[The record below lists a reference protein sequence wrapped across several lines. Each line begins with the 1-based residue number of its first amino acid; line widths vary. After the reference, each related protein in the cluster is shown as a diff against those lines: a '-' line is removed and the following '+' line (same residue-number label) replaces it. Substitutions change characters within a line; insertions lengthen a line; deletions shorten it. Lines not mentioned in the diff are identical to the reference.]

1 MLREVIEQDNVK
13 VEKIQT
19 EDNATE
25 VLTKVLSIAKPSGAI
40 DAYTTSCICFN
51 YICNIIK
58 IEEVTEQRR
67 G

>member
-19 EDNATE
+19 KDNATD
-25 VLTKVLSIAKPSGAI
+25 VLTKVLSVAKASVAV

-58 IEEVTEQRR
+58 TGEVTKQSR

>member
-1 MLREVIEQDNVK
+1 MLREVIEQDNVN

-19 EDNATE
+19 KYNATD
-25 VLTKVLSIAKPSGAI
+25 VLTKVLLVAKPPGAV
-40 DAYTTSCICFN
+40 DAYTISCICFN

-58 IEEVTEQRR
+58 TGEVTKQSR

>member
-1 MLREVIEQDNVK
+1 MLREVIEQDNVN
-13 VEKIQT
+13 VEKIQI
-19 EDNATE
+19 EDNATY
-25 VLTKVLSIAKPSGAI
+25 VLTKVLSVAKPSGAV

-58 IEEVTEQRR
+58 TGEVTKQSR

>member
-19 EDNATE
+19 KDNATD
-25 VLTKVLSIAKPSGAI
+25 VLTKVLSVAKASGAV

-51 YICNIIK
+51 YICNLMK
-58 IEEVTEQRR
+58 TGEVNEQSK

>member
-1 MLREVIEQDNVK
+1 MLREVIEQDNVN

-19 EDNATE
+19 ENNATD
-25 VLTKVLSIAKPSGAI
+25 VLTKVLSVAKPSGAV
-40 DAYTTSCICFN
+40 DTYTTSCICFN

-58 IEEVTEQRR
+58 TGEVTEQSR

>member
-19 EDNATE
+19 EDIATD
-25 VLTKVLSIAKPSGAI
+25 VLTKVLSVAKPSGAV

-51 YICNIIK
+51 YIFNLMK
-58 IEEVTEQRR
+58 TGEVNEQSK

>member
-1 MLREVIEQDNVK
+1 MLREVIEQDNVN

-19 EDNATE
+19 EDNATN
-25 VLTKVLSIAKPSGAI
+25 VLTKVLSVAKPSGAI

-58 IEEVTEQRR
+58 TGEVTKQSR

>member
-19 EDNATE
+19 EDNATD
-25 VLTKVLSIAKPSGAI
+25 VLTKVLSVTKPSGAVE
-40 DAYTTSCICFN
+40 AYTTSCICFN
-51 YICNIIK
+51 YKCNLMK
-58 IEEVTEQRR
+58 TGEVNEQSK

>member
-1 MLREVIEQDNVK
+1 MLREVIEQDNVN

-19 EDNATE
+19 EDNATY
-25 VLTKVLSIAKPSGAI
+25 VLTKVLSVAKPSGAV

-58 IEEVTEQRR
+58 TGEVTKQSR

>member
-1 MLREVIEQDNVK
+1 MLREVIEQDNVN

-19 EDNATE
+19 EDNATY
-25 VLTKVLSIAKPSGAI
+25 VLTKVLSIAKPSRAV

-58 IEEVTEQRR
+58 TGEVTKQSR